1 VRLPWFYIG
10 LQVCLGR
17 KKDKILSY
25 QVVDEDE
32 LTTLADERSDVDVA
46 ADEVLALVGKVVQFG
61 LASINSFSSSL
72 PLRT

>member
-1 VRLPWFYIG
+1 
-10 LQVCLGR
+10 LGYR
-17 KKDKILSY
+17 FAWNEKKDKILSY

-46 ADEVLALVGKVVQFG
+46 ADEVLALVGKMVQFG
-61 LASINSFSSSL
+61 LASASINSFSSSL